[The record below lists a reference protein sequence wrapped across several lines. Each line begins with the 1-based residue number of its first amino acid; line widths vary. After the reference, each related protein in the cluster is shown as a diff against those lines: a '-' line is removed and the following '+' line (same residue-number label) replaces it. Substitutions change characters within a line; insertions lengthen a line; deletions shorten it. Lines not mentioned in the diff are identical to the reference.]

1 MSRTTPEAIHGRR
14 WRILGVLILSLL
26 VVVLD
31 TSILNVALKTLAEP
45 APKGLGATQSQ
56 LEWATNA
63 YTLAFAGLLFTW
75 GILGDRLGR
84 KRVLL
89 GGMLAFGLSS
99 VLCAFATS
107 PDELI
112 AFRALMGIS
121 GAAVLPSTLSIISNV
136 FEPTERPKAIGIWA
150 GAVGLAIAIGP
161 VTGGLLLAHFWW
173 GSVFFVNVPIVAI
186 ALVLMARLVPD
197 SRNPAPGR
205 LDPVGVLLSIA
216 GIAIVVFGI
225 IRAGDVGWGNVS
237 AMAPLAGGLALLV
250 AFVAWERWFPS
261 PILDISLFRSRRF
274 SGAVG
279 IIALIFCGYMGLLFA
294 VSFYFQAARG
304 YSPLHTG
311 ALLLPLAAG
320 QMIFASSSARLVER
334 FGPRV
339 LVSTG
344 MALMVCT
351 FLYYTRA
358 GANSPTLPQEI
369 VLFLQGVAVGI
380 TMPPVTSSVVAAVPR
395 EKAGEASAINNTSRQ
410 VGGALGVAVLGAI
423 LTSAYRAGI
432 HPHLAAIPHLA
443 HHPQAIGAASASIA
457 ATLSFAAHAGPVGHT
472 LLAPAVASF
481 VHAMHETAVA
491 AVAVGTV
498 GVIVAATLLPRRT
511 PAPAANPTV
520 SVEALEAD
528 AARSPEPAVSV

>member
-1 MSRTTPEAIHGRR
+1 MPIPRTSPEAIHERR
-14 WRILGVLILSLL
+14 WQILGVLILSLL

-45 APKGLGATQSQ
+45 APKGLGASQSQ
-56 LEWATNA
+56 LEWATNS

-84 KRVLL
+84 KRILL

-99 VLCAFATS
+99 VLCAFAAS

-136 FEPTERPKAIGIWA
+136 FDPAERAKAIGIWA

-186 ALVLMARLVPD
+186 AIALMTRLVPD
-197 SRNPAPGR
+197 SRNPEPGR

-216 GIAIVVFGI
+216 GISVIVFGI
-225 IRAGDVGWGNVS
+225 IRGGDVGWGAPS
-237 AMAPLAGGLALLV
+237 ALAPLAGGVALLG
-250 AFVAWERWFPS
+250 AFIAWERRFPS
-261 PILDISLFRSRRF
+261 PILDIGLFRSRRF

-279 IIALIFCGYMGLLFA
+279 IILLIFCGYMGLLFA
-294 VSFYFQAARG
+294 VSFYFQAARD
-304 YSPLHTG
+304 YTPLHTG

-320 QMIFASSSARLVER
+320 QMIFASQSSRLIDR
-334 FGPRV
+334 FGPRA

-344 MALMVCT
+344 MALMVVT
-351 FLYYTRA
+351 YLYYTQA
-358 GANSPTLPQEI
+358 GAHSPLLPLELI
-369 VLFLQGVAVGI
+369 LFLQGVAVGI
-380 TMPPVTSSVVAAVPR
+380 TMPPVTTAVVASVPR
-395 EKAGEASAINNTSRQ
+395 QKAGAASAINNTSRQ

-423 LTSAYRAGI
+423 VSSAYRAGI
-432 HPHLAAIPHLA
+432 RPHLTSVLG
-443 HHPQAIGAASASIA
+443 HHQHALDTASSSIA
-457 ATLSFAAHAGPVGHT
+457 ATLSFAAHAGQVGHA
-472 LLAPAVASF
+472 LVAPAVASYI
-481 VHAMHETAVA
+481 HAMHEAAIA
-491 AVAVGTV
+491 AVAIGAI
-498 GVIVAATLLPRRT
+498 GVIVAATLLPRRAPA
-511 PAPAANPTV
+511 PAPAAAPPAPA
-520 SVEALEAD
+520 EAL
-528 AARSPEPAVSV
+528 EPAVSR

>member
-14 WRILGVLILSLL
+14 WQILGVLILSLL

-56 LEWATNA
+56 LEWATNS

-358 GANSPTLPQEI
+358 GANRQR
-369 VLFLQGVAVGI
+369 FRRR
-380 TMPPVTSSVVAAVPR
+380 SSCSFR
-395 EKAGEASAINNTSRQ
+395 E
-410 VGGALGVAVLGAI
+410 
-423 LTSAYRAGI
+423 
-432 HPHLAAIPHLA
+432 
-443 HHPQAIGAASASIA
+443 
-457 ATLSFAAHAGPVGHT
+457 
-472 LLAPAVASF
+472 
-481 VHAMHETAVA
+481 
-491 AVAVGTV
+491 
-498 GVIVAATLLPRRT
+498 
-511 PAPAANPTV
+511 
-520 SVEALEAD
+520 
-528 AARSPEPAVSV
+528 